1 MAGKSQVIEVIANTA
16 DGVFAVDRKHRIIHW
31 NDGAQRIL
39 GYSADEVMGQ
49 PCYDVVR
56 GESPERRLFCSSNC
70 TVQKCMAEGE
80 LVSDYDILT
89 ARKDGGSLWL
99 NVSIVGVD
107 RRANEPWTAV
117 HIFRDVTGRKKAQDL
132 VRDIVERAA
141 EVTNGSRPERK
152 PAPEIN
158 KLSPRELE
166 VLRLMTRGANSITI
180 ASQLAISTST
190 ARNHIQH
197 ILNKLTVHST
207 LQAVAYAH
215 DHGIE

>member
-1 MAGKSQVIEVIANTA
+1 MAGKSQVIEVIGNTA
-16 DGVFAVDRKHRIIHW
+16 DGVFAVDRQHRIILW

-49 PCYDVVR
+49 PCYDVIR
-56 GESPERRLFCSSNC
+56 GESAERRLFCSSTC
-70 TVQKCMAEGE
+70 SVQQCMADSE

-99 NVSIVGVD
+99 NVSIVGVE
-107 RRANEPWTAV
+107 RRAREPWTAV

-141 EVTNGSRPERK
+141 EVTNGTRPERR

-180 ASQLAISTST
+180 ATQLAISTST

-197 ILNKLTVHST
+197 ILNKLAVHST